1 MSVGTKKWLTRVLQS
16 VGIAAV
22 IWAIA
27 WFWGGA
33 NFAFGVLAVVTVL
46 GLVGVLFT

>member
-1 MSVGTKKWLTRVLQS
+1 MPVNVRKWLTRVLQS
-16 VGIAAV
+16 AGIAAA
-22 IWAIA
+22 IWTAA
-27 WFWGGA
+27 WLWGGS